1 MLNITNLKE
10 TVESIITNSAL
21 THEQAMIALSD
32 VPLSYV
38 EFFETTNEF
47 RELCEAGCLC
57 RMAEGNVTYQPRY
70 ILPDYE
76 KLMREG
82 ANSYVWI
89 HLKIYSKRF
98 RHWKSFIVMSHQL
111 HIIRFTWDL

>member
-47 RELCEAGCLC
+47 REVC
-57 RMAEGNVTYQPRY
+57 AEWQK
-70 ILPDYE
+70 E
-76 KLMREG
+76 
-82 ANSYVWI
+82 
-89 HLKIYSKRF
+89 
-98 RHWKSFIVMSHQL
+98 MSH
-111 HIIRFTWDL
+111 INRDIFFRIMKN

>member
-57 RMAEGNVTYQPRY
+57 RMAEGNGTYQASY
-70 ILPDYE
+70 ILSDYE
-76 KLMREG
+76 KLLREG
-82 ANSYVWI
+82 RKFLRLDQPDNLFDTIQTLEIFYCHGPSVTNYPV
-89 HLKIYSKRF
+89 
-98 RHWKSFIVMSHQL
+98 
-111 HIIRFTWDL
+111 

>member
-38 EFFETTNEF
+38 EFSKLQMSLENCV
-47 RELCEAGCLC
+47 RRDVC
-57 RMAEGNVTYQPRY
+57 AEWQK
-70 ILPDYE
+70 E
-76 KLMREG
+76 
-82 ANSYVWI
+82 
-89 HLKIYSKRF
+89 
-98 RHWKSFIVMSHQL
+98 MSH
-111 HIIRFTWDL
+111 INRDIFFRIMKN

>member
-57 RMAEGNVTYQPRY
+57 
-70 ILPDYE
+70 
-76 KLMREG
+76 
-82 ANSYVWI
+82 
-89 HLKIYSKRF
+89 
-98 RHWKSFIVMSHQL
+98 
-111 HIIRFTWDL
+111 